1 MELNLNKSLVKYEE
15 DFSEQLILNPVEN
28 VPFSDILSPSTTIL
42 HGLYNTDTVR
52 TQEQKFQ
59 SKIQFAGREQITN
72 DIQDVY
78 EAWKNILSAEGISMR
93 LFSGLHAHAVLFM
106 GISSIGQKVMI
117 LPEKAGGHVSG
128 RSILERLGLVVKEM
142 PYDSDNYCINKV
154 KFYSEYQEFQPDF
167 IFMDRS
173 EGLVYEDFSW
183 LSDPKITAY
192 KIFDAS
198 QYLTNIIV
206 KDYRNPFD
214 MGFDMVLSTM
224 HKNLPGPQRAFIA
237 TKKADCLWKKLLS
250 AISTYVSNMHT
261 YGIYSAGLILNHYD
275 SLKILSER
283 MIENAVLLEKKLV
296 EYNIPAIPRKTDR
309 NNPPTHHCWIKPKS
323 QKEAFQLFKD
333 MEKAG
338 LMTNYRLLPYNIGYG
353 IRLGFSGASMQGL
366 TKDEIPYLASIIIDI
381 YNNGYTTKAKEN
393 VIELLDTIKKHRLYD
408 L

>member
-1 MELNLNKSLVKYEE
+1 MELNLNKSLDKYEE
-15 DFSEQLILNPVEN
+15 DFSAQLILNPVEN
-28 VPFSDILSPSTTIL
+28 IPFSEILSPATTIL

-52 TQEQKFQ
+52 THEQKYQ

-72 DIQDVY
+72 DIQDIY
-78 EAWKNILSAEGISMR
+78 EAWKKILSAEGISMR
-93 LFSGLHAHAVLFM
+93 LFSGLHAHAILFM

-128 RSILERLGLVVKEM
+128 KSILERLGLVVKDI
-142 PYDSDNYCINKV
+142 PYDNDNYCINKV
-154 KFYSEYQEFQPDF
+154 DFYSEYQKFQPDF
-167 IFMDRS
+167 IFIDRS

-214 MGFDMVLSTM
+214 MGFNMILSTM

-237 TKKADCLWKKLLS
+237 TNRADYLWKKLLS
-250 AISTYVSNMHT
+250 AISTYVSNMHA

-283 MIENAVLLEKKLV
+283 MVVNAVLLEKKLV
-296 EYNIPAIPRKTDR
+296 EHNIPAILRKTDC
-309 NNPPTHHCWIKPKS
+309 NNPPTHHCWIKPES
-323 QKEAFQLFKD
+323 QKDAFQFFMN

-366 TKDEIPYLASIIIDI
+366 TKDEIPYLASTIIDI
-381 YNNGYTTKAKEN
+381 YNNGYTAKAREN
-393 VIELLDTIKKHRLYD
+393 VIELLDAIKKHRLYD